1 MIVFLYYSDLSFK
14 KGDLIVLLKKIDAN
28 WFFGE
33 LNGKQGF
40 LPASYIQVIDLPLL
54 QPQCIALHDFRV
66 TDVEEKD
73 CISFV
78 KGDVINVIR
87 RVDDNWAEG
96 KLGDRIGIFPIKFV
110 DMNPSARNLMKL
122 PSNNT
127 GPSRIAPPAPVNTIS
142 LIDINISNSELTSS
156 TSNVQ
161 SNSVVTN
168 TSSQSIVTNSILP
181 SSSSINMPPSLSVLS
196 KNANNSLPTSSLSNV
211 TFATGTI
218 SSQANMLAES
228 PNALTG
234 QILSS
239 QKRHSL
245 CGSST
250 SSLVSQFQRSISYQ
264 QGNSNSETQQSYRH
278 SMEILN
284 VDQEQSRPIMTNQ
297 LYESGMP
304 STSSNANSVSHP
316 SSTSQTL

>member
-1 MIVFLYYSDLSFK
+1 M
-14 KGDLIVLLKKIDAN
+14 IVLLKKIDTN

-40 LPASYIQVIDLPLL
+40 LPASYIQVVDLPLL
-54 QPQCIALHDFRV
+54 QPQCVALHDFRV

-110 DMNPSARNLMKL
+110 DMNPTARNLMKL

-142 LIDINISNSELTSS
+142 LIDTNISNSELTSS

-161 SNSVVTN
+161 SSSVAVTN
-168 TSSQSIVTNSILP
+168 TSSQSIVTNSTLP
-181 SSSSINMPPSLSVLS
+181 SSSSCLNMPPSLSVLS

-218 SSQANMLAES
+218 SSKGNMLSESPNALTGQSPNALTGQS

-264 QGNSNSETQQSYRH
+264 QGNSNSEPQQSYRH

-284 VDQEQSRPIMTNQ
+284 VDQEQSRSINSMTNQ

-304 STSSNANSVSHP
+304 STSSNANSA
-316 SSTSQTL
+316 SQTL

>member
-1 MIVFLYYSDLSFK
+1 M
-14 KGDLIVLLKKIDAN
+14 IVLLKKIDTN

-40 LPASYIQVIDLPLL
+40 LPASYIQVVDLPLL
-54 QPQCIALHDFRV
+54 QPQCVALHDFRV

-110 DMNPSARNLMKL
+110 DMNPTARNLMKL

-142 LIDINISNSELTSS
+142 LIDTNISNSELTSS

-161 SNSVVTN
+161 SSSVAVTN
-168 TSSQSIVTNSILP
+168 TSSQSIVTNSTLP
-181 SSSSINMPPSLSVLS
+181 SSSSCLNMPPSLSVLS

-218 SSQANMLAES
+218 SSKGNMLSESPNALTGQSPNALTGQS

-264 QGNSNSETQQSYRH
+264 QGNSNSEPQQSYRH

-284 VDQEQSRPIMTNQ
+284 VDQEQSRSINSMTNQ

-304 STSSNANSVSHP
+304 STSSNANLA
-316 SSTSQTL
+316 SQTL